1 MPTGPEIILTLKVL
15 VTAVTVLFAC
25 AVAAILAGHKRL
37 HGRLNVAFFVLTM
50 TTVVGFE
57 VLIRLGTDVT
67 ASFSDEARQML
78 RIHLGF
84 ALPAAR
90 LPELRVAMEAA
101 PNRRS
106 YIRLAVIRS
115 LLMGLERRVMVE
127 QFCRPDR

>member
-1 MPTGPEIILTLKVL
+1 MKP
-15 VTAVTVLFAC
+15 VLFAC

-84 ALPAAR
+84 ALPAVLVMPVMLWSGLTGRRR
-90 LPELRVAMEAA
+90 LHLP
-101 PNRRS
+101 
-106 YIRLAVIRS
+106 LALVFTVLWIGTFVTGVFFLPHR
-115 LLMGLERRVMVE
+115 G
-127 QFCRPDR
+127 